1 MDHDDA
7 SGPVSEAPYI
17 TYDDRERRG
26 TEWLSVPGQSYFGLN
41 GPRMR
46 QQGWAVLPQERDIRR
61 KVPLGIRWKEH
72 QDAAPTLK
80 LTERWATAAP
90 GANAAILLGPVS
102 GNVICLDIDV
112 MDEDLSLH
120 IQEIAEELLG
130 LTPFRRIGKRP
141 KIALFYRLP
150 AGVTVPN
157 RTYSL
162 MTADG
167 TAKSEHAIEVQ
178 GRGKMMTAFGLHHE
192 TGATFKWQDCRPWQH
207 GPELAP
213 EVTAEMLDGFF
224 AEVESRARPFHRKAG
239 AVAGADAQWDY
250 VDADGV
256 DRPRLRQ
263 DAEFAGYARDAEGFV
278 YDGRETFVWL
288 MASQAARLNPAAC
301 ADERGVAKI
310 IAAAFQACGL
320 EMKMVGRWSEGYLRQ
335 EVSEKVRRA
344 CAGVASGDIKP
355 IFREGGVVLT
365 ADGLSAQITRTKNL
379 VDTNALTDAFSWLP
393 KSGKSINAKLMKGHE
408 GSAEMWALKE
418 DRSAIHAKVT
428 ATIDQGLQAFAADVR
443 AGKRNGPIHVIK
455 APTGS
460 GKTVRSVEFIMK
472 DPDTVADDALPR
484 DQRRGAFAFLMP
496 TYANIDE
503 VRPRALAMGLDPEL
517 NDQELE
523 AAAAELGLLSEKGT
537 DDLIAEIRE
546 KAANSPARTMVYKGK
561 LAAGCLMADRMRNLI
576 DADIGAS
583 GLCKSTIKGADG
595 GRQEVTCPHYDV
607 CPAIAQKR
615 MLADHHIAFMPRS
628 FLTLNIPEEAKNF
641 RGVIADETTLDLL
654 AHTNIFPLAALDIER
669 KEPTLT
675 KSEREAGADPAYMLK
690 QRGLVRDAVVIG
702 LKAGK
707 DPAKYLREKMPT
719 EALELVRIAKRVC
732 SSAIASG
739 QAVRPGMSDTDFQD
753 LVKRPTSEYV
763 KAEFR
768 FWSLIQEDMEANLL
782 VELAGKTPRRDT
794 RIKLLTHDVPEI
806 CLGWRA
812 EPNWA
817 GLPFLLLDASANETL
832 LERVFT
838 GRDIVTYEC
847 ENDANLRVVAF
858 PDQTFAVSKLL
869 GRTDRVTQ
877 LEAAYELLKIRR
889 AIVSICAAHS
899 NGRVAVCMTKPV
911 RQVICAGWVPP
922 LNADFMHDGAT
933 AGLDFAK
940 THVALISIG
949 RTELPVATVDGLVAA
964 YTHDIDDRPPCIDV
978 FGTGKDAKG
987 KGIRPHTANR
997 FLKLRDG
1004 NLALCQHQQHES
1016 YFARAVQAQAREE
1029 AIRQRIGRVRGVF
1042 REIPGIVYLLGEAI
1056 PDDVVID
1063 DLRSMSDLLGYEILD
1078 AARRLDGILSS
1089 EMIAY
1094 NAADEWTIAA
1104 AEKAIQ
1110 KLGARILRNYNKVS
1124 YVGADGETRIA
1135 HVPVHLQDHDNG
1147 LLRSMMRKLRIHAD
1161 IISTDAGADYV
1172 VPHKPRQPDALEL
1185 ALGTIEE
1192 RREIEEGVRRELIEH
1207 AMSVGEYQPASA
1219 TPFGKQAAK
1228 YRLHPE
1234 TDEIGEAGQIQI
1246 YRMLTAQT
1254 KSAEDTAVSLHAI
1267 ISEGLREAS

>member
-7 SGPVSEAPYI
+7 SGPTSEAPQ
-17 TYDDRERRG
+17 TSSEDRIRRG
-26 TEWLSVPGQSYFGLN
+26 TEWMSVPGQAYFGLN

-46 QQGWAVLPQERDIRR
+46 QQGWAVLPQERDDRR
-61 KVPLGIRWKEH
+61 KVALGIRWKEY
-72 QDAAPTLK
+72 QDTPPSQQITD
-80 LTERWATAAP
+80 RWATAA
-90 GANAAILLGPVS
+90 ASSNAAILLGPVS

-112 MDEDLSLH
+112 TDEDLSLH
-120 IQEIAEELLG
+120 IQEIAEEILG

-150 AGVTVPN
+150 AGVMVPN

-167 TAKSEHAIEVQ
+167 SGRSEHAIEVQ

-192 TGATFKWQDCRPWQH
+192 TGSTFKWQDYRPWH
-207 GPELAP
+207 AGPEHAP
-213 EVTAEMLDGFF
+213 EIAPELLDEFF
-224 AEVESRARPFHRKAG
+224 AAVETCARAFHRNAG
-239 AVAGADAQWDY
+239 PGVDAQWDY
-250 VDADGV
+250 VDSHGV
-256 DRPRLRQ
+256 DRPRLRR
-263 DAEFAGYARDAEGFV
+263 DAEFAGYARDAEGYV
-278 YDGRETFVWL
+278 YDGREKFVWL

-301 ADERGVAKI
+301 GDERGVAKV
-310 IAAAFQACGL
+310 IAAALEACQL
-320 EMKMVGRWSEGYLRQ
+320 ELRMDGRWSESYMRQ
-335 EVSEKVRRA
+335 EVAEKVRRA

-355 IFREGGVVLT
+355 ILREGGVVPT

-393 KSGKSINAKLMKGHE
+393 KSGKAINAKLMKGPE
-408 GSAEMWALKE
+408 GSPEQWELKE
-418 DRSAIHAKVT
+418 DRSAIHAKVI

-523 AAAAELGLLSEKGT
+523 AAAAELGLLSEKAT
-537 DDLIAEIRE
+537 DDLIAEIRRN
-546 KAANSPARTMVYKGK
+546 AAGSAARTMVYKGK
-561 LAAGCLMADRMRNLI
+561 LAAGCLMADRMRKLI

-583 GLCKSTIKGADG
+583 GLCKSTMKGADG
-595 GRQEVTCPHYDV
+595 EREEVTCPHYDV

-615 MLADHHIAFMPRS
+615 MLEDHHIAFMPRS

-654 AHTNIFPLAALDIER
+654 AHTNQFPLAALDIER

-690 QRGLVRDAVVIG
+690 QRGLVRDAVVNG

-739 QAVRPGMSDTDFQD
+739 QTVRPGMSDTDFQE
-753 LVKRPTSEYV
+753 LVNRPTSTYV

-768 FWSLIQEDMEANLL
+768 FWSLIQEDLEANLL
-782 VELAGKTPRRDT
+782 TELAGKTPRRDT
-794 RIKLLTHDVPEI
+794 RIKLLTHDEPEI
-806 CLGWRA
+806 CLAWRT

-817 GLPFLLLDASANETL
+817 DLPFLLLDASANETL
-832 LERVFT
+832 LERVFK
-838 GRDIVTYEC
+838 GREIVTYEC
-847 ENDANLRVVAF
+847 ENHANLRVVAF

-869 GRTDRVTQ
+869 GRTDRVTK
-877 LEAAYELLKIRR
+877 LEAAYELLKIRC
-889 AIVSICAAHS
+889 AIASICAAHS
-899 NGRVAVCMTKPV
+899 DGRVAVCMTKPV

-940 THVALISIG
+940 SHVALISIG

-964 YTHDIDDRPPCIDV
+964 YTYDMDDRPPCIDV
-978 FGTGKDAKG
+978 FGTGKDSKG

-1029 AIRQRIGRVRGVF
+1029 AIRQRIGRLRGVF
-1042 REIPGIVYLLGEAI
+1042 RVLPGIVYLLGEAI
-1056 PDDVVID
+1056 PGDVIID
-1063 DLRSMSDLLGYEILD
+1063 DLRSMSDLIGYEILD
-1078 AARRLDGILSS
+1078 AARRLDGILCA
-1089 EMIAY
+1089 EMIAK
-1094 NAADEWTIAA
+1094 NASDEWTMPA

-1110 KLGARILRNYNKVS
+1110 KLGDRILRNYNRVS
-1124 YVGADGETRIA
+1124 YVAADGETRIA
-1135 HVPVHLQDHDNG
+1135 YVPVHLQDHDNAH
-1147 LLRSMMRKLRIHAD
+1147 LNSLMQKLRIKGD
-1161 IISTDAGADYV
+1161 IISTEAGADYV

-1192 RREIEEGVRRELIEH
+1192 RRAEEEGIHRELKDQ
-1207 AMSVGEYQPASA
+1207 AMSVGEYHLAADTSL
-1219 TPFGKQAAK
+1219 GKKAAK
-1228 YRLHPE
+1228 YRIAPDSE
-1234 TDEIGEAGQIQI
+1234 EIGEVGQIQI
-1246 YRMLTAQT
+1246 YRILTAQT
-1254 KSAEDTAVSLHAI
+1254 KSAEDKADSLPTL
-1267 ISEGLREAS
+1267 ISEGLRRAS